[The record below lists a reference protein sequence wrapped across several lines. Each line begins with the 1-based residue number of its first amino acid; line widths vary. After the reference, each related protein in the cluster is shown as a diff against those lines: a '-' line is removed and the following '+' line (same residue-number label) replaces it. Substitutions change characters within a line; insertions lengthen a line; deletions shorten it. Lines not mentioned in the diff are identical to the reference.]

1 MMQIA
6 FGLAGHALLIAA
18 AAAAIA
24 RRRRWGRWAR
34 MLPIALGLASL
45 VPLAGPSLA
54 GHLFGLVGG
63 LSVSTQA
70 LLALAIASF
79 LSGRERVLE
88 SDRRTLLASVATA
101 AFVLYP
107 LSLGLGGFDPYAAG
121 YGSPYLLGLLALY
134 ALAAWFA
141 GRYFT
146 VAVITA
152 ALAAHLAGL
161 MESDNLW
168 DYLIDA
174 PLAAYAIGGWLWVAA
189 QRVRAAR
196 AGESLR

>member
-1 MMQIA
+1 
-6 FGLAGHALLIAA
+6 
-18 AAAAIA
+18 
-24 RRRRWGRWAR
+24 
-34 MLPIALGLASL
+34 
-45 VPLAGPSLA
+45 
-54 GHLFGLVGG
+54 
-63 LSVSTQA
+63 

-79 LSGRERVLE
+79 LSGRERILE

-107 LSLGLGGFDPYAAG
+107 LSLGFGGFDPYAAG
-121 YGSPYLLGLLALY
+121 YGSPYLLGLLAVY
-134 ALAAWFA
+134 ALAAWFT

-174 PLAAYAIGGWLWVAA
+174 PLAAYAIGGWLWIAA
-189 QRVRAAR
+189 QRVRGAR
-196 AGESLR
+196 AAPKTAREETRPRIP

>member
-1 MMQIA
+1 MQIA
-6 FGLAGHALLIAA
+6 FGLAGHALLVAA

-34 MLPIALGLASL
+34 MLPIAAGLASL

-54 GHLFGLVGG
+54 GYLLGLVGG
-63 LSVSTQA
+63 LSVTTQA

-79 LSGRERVLE
+79 LTGRERILE
-88 SDRRTLLASVATA
+88 SDRRTLLASVAMA
-101 AFVLYP
+101 AVVLYP

-121 YGSPYLLGLLALY
+121 FGSLTLLGLLALY

-141 GRYFT
+141 GRSFA

-152 ALAAHLAGL
+152 ALAAHHAGL

-174 PLAAYAIGGWLWVAA
+174 PLAAYAIGGWLWIAA
-189 QRVRAAR
+189 QRVTQRK
-196 AGESLR
+196 GC